1 MAEKYKLTLYSTNDS
16 LRAKIRDAFKG
27 AAYEVVEVTD
37 GAKIARSDINEVQQA
52 GAMGRLQLP
61 DKVDAVVSTT
71 GLNSA
76 TEGLA
81 ATLGLKQ
88 GRNDVYA
95 VVIPEAM
102 DWLRNL
108 LAKRGEL
115 VLVGADQAR

>member
-76 TEGLA
+76 AEGLA

-115 VLVGADQAR
+115 VLVGADQAK

>member
-1 MAEKYKLTLYSTNDS
+1 LAEKYKLTLYSTNDS